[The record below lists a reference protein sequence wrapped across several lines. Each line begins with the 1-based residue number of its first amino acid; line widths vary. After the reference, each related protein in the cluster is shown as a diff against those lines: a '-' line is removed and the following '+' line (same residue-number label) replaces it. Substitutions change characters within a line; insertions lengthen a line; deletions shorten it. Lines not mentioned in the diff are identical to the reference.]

1 MAQVIKTTFKFRRNL
16 ASYWAEKN
24 PVLAEGEPCFELD
37 TGKLKIGNGTTAY
50 NDLPYI
56 NSTTTVINGD
66 DISIVVNNNVIT
78 LKGFDEATAKSVPRK
93 NNGALEWVEM
103 LTKGEIEDML
113 AYKQDALTPGVNVE
127 FTDDDII
134 KVLPVAM
141 SDSVSETAL
150 AGAKDVWE
158 KMPKPVAK
166 TDVMN
171 QEVGMSPDGKLYTA
185 RSEVKTSTSDNGVT
199 INEDGTMEINSV
211 DVNKL
216 SQSPDE
222 ELVMNGGTI

>member
-1 MAQVIKTTFKFRRNL
+1 
-16 ASYWAEKN
+16 
-24 PVLAEGEPCFELD
+24 
-37 TGKLKIGNGTTAY
+37 
-50 NDLPYI
+50 
-56 NSTTTVINGD
+56 
-66 DISIVVNNNVIT
+66 
-78 LKGFDEATAKSVPRK
+78 
-93 NNGALEWVEM
+93 M

-158 KMPKPVAK
+158 KMPKPVVK
-166 TDVMN
+166 TDTMV
-171 QEVGMSPDGKLYTA
+171 QEVGMSTDGKLYTA

-199 INEDGTMEINSV
+199 IKEDGTMEVNSV